1 VDLLRRTP
9 MGALVI
15 VVGVISVLGWI
26 LLDGTIPLVI
36 SIVAGGLIALKAT
49 LGRDAG
55 TPSSRG

>member
-1 VDLLRRTP
+1 MDLLRRTP

-15 VVGVISVLGWI
+15 VVGVISVLGWV

-49 LGRDAG
+49 LGSTG
-55 TPSSRG
+55 STPS